1 MADDPEVVVRVPG
14 LLSRFTGG
22 ERRVQVTAGTV
33 AAAVEALVDA
43 YPALEPHLHDGDGA
57 LRTHLKLFYEG
68 TEIDEADAAAVTL
81 EAGDE
86 VVVLQAVSGG

>member
-1 MADDPEVVVRVPG
+1 MADAPEVVVRVPG

-33 AAAVEALVDA
+33 AGAVEALVDA
-43 YPALEPHLHDGDGA
+43 YPALDPHLHDSDGA
-57 LRTHLKLFYEG
+57 LRTHLKLFHDG
-68 TEIDEADAAAVTL
+68 TEVDEADAVTL

-86 VVVLQAVSGG
+86 VVLLQAVSGG